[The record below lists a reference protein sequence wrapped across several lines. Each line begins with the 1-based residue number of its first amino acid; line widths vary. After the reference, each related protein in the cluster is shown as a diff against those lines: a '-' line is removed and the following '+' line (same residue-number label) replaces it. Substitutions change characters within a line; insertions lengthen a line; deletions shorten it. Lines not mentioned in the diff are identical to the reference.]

1 MAKVFRFRLDRVLDL
16 RRLHEKMKKKEL
28 AQVRAAVT
36 RQQNDIL
43 QLLIRLDQGKGV
55 SRDLR
60 KDKIDMT
67 SLRMQE
73 QHLNGLMRSI
83 RVGHQSLQERALDE
97 RKIQAELAEASKKVR
112 VLERLREKKKV
123 EYMRELGREEQKF
136 LDEVAQNMTRLAAEK
151 KESLR

>member
-1 MAKVFRFRLDRVLDL
+1 MAKVFRFRLDRVLDI
-16 RRLHEKMKKKEL
+16 RRLHEKMKKKAL

-36 RQQNDIL
+36 RQQNDVL

-60 KDKIDMT
+60 KEKIDMT

-83 RVGHQSLQERALDE
+83 RVGYQSLQERALDE
-97 RKIQAELAEASKKVR
+97 RGKLADLAEASKKVR
-112 VLERLREKKKV
+112 VLERLREKKKA

-136 LDEVAQNMTRLAAEK
+136 LDEVAQNMTRLAAQK

>member
-28 AQVRAAVT
+28 AQTRAAVT
-36 RQQNDIL
+36 RQQNDML

-60 KDKIDMT
+60 KEKIDMT

-83 RVGHQSLQERALDE
+83 RVGYQSLQERTLDE
-97 RKIQAELAEASKKVR
+97 RKKLAELAEASKKVR
-112 VLERLREKKKV
+112 VLERLREKRKA
-123 EYMRELGREEQKF
+123 EYMLELGREEQKF

>member
-28 AQVRAAVT
+28 AQTRAAVT
-36 RQQNDIL
+36 RQQNDML

-60 KDKIDMT
+60 KEKIDMT

-73 QHLNGLMRSI
+73 QHLNGLMRSK
-83 RVGHQSLQERALDE
+83 L
-97 RKIQAELAEASKKVR
+97 AELAEASKKVR
-112 VLERLREKKKV
+112 VLERLREKRKA
-123 EYMRELGREEQKF
+123 EYMLELGREEQKF